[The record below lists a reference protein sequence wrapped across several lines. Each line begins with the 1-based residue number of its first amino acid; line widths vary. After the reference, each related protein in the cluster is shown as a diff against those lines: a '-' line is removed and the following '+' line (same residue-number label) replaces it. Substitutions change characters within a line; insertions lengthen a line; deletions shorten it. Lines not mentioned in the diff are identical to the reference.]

1 MWPCTSTPNCWPAA
15 TPRCVNFITCKVTRA
30 WPEELRWLEYG
41 QRLRLQRR
49 NVAADPGHQPA
60 TAARLFEAVRA
71 GGAAACGQPDWGL
84 QPGARADLL
93 LLDRHEP
100 ALLGL
105 LGLPGLPD
113 LSSSHLLDGLV
124 FASPGRPFA
133 RALVAGRWC
142 EPDTAALAERA
153 ARALAE
159 LAELEEQE
167 EPAELADAARG

>member
-1 MWPCTSTPNCWPAA
+1 M
-15 TPRCVNFITCKVTRA
+15 
-30 WPEELRWLEYG
+30 
-41 QRLRLQRR
+41 
-49 NVAADPGHQPA
+49 
-60 TAARLFEAVRA
+60 
-71 GGAAACGQPDWGL
+71 
-84 QPGARADLL
+84 
-93 LLDRHEP
+93 
-100 ALLGL
+100 